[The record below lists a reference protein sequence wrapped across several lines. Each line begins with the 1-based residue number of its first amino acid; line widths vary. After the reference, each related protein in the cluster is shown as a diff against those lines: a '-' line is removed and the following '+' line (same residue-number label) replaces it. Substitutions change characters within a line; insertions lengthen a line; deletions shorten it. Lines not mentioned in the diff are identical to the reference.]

1 MTGQFETSR
10 KSYDIAIGVLSQ
22 LRDEDPSEVEY
33 AGLRRRTKSGGSLFL
48 MNGKSLEAERDLQ
61 KAIVESER
69 FLTQPMKP
77 DSSPCSKSAAL
88 IDLAEIQILKKDG
101 EAVRRL
107 SDQAVVLLGPLAD
120 VTVLAEKTLFDRW
133 LISLARLTEA

>member
-1 MTGQFETSR
+1 MHRVIAGIERVTGQFETSR
-10 KSYDIAIGVLSQ
+10 KSYDIAIGGYPNYVTRIHRRSNT
-22 LRDEDPSEVEY
+22 S

-69 FLTQPMKP
+69 FLTQPMK
-77 DSSPCSKSAAL
+77 SGLIACSKSAAL

-101 EAVRRL
+101 GSRPKIVRSSRG
-107 SDQAVVLLGPLAD
+107 SSR
-120 VTVLAEKTLFDRW
+120 T
-133 LISLARLTEA
+133 AR